1 MNHISLQRLAGLG
14 AVLAL
19 AVTMPS
25 AADSIVIDGTTYEDV
40 YIITTDKSYFVQ
52 TPEDGKVISVDR
64 NSVAPGDVSLSES
77 TAVRA
82 AILARWKAKNPRHQ
96 ERLKEAARLTARTT
110 PAASSELEPV
120 PNTPTLRMRGSDKST
135 PSEPGAR
142 SDGYVPYIKLKDVP
156 LGTALDA
163 LLRPMG
169 LDYRIENGIVFVS
182 SPRILRQESFGPM
195 ETRQYQFHGNDTL
208 HKIVLGGIGGTS
220 INQAGGGFG
229 GTGSQRGQG
238 SFGGS
243 GQLGGQSAFG
253 GSGLGAQG
261 GQGGFG
267 GGQGGFG
274 GGQGGRGGQGGGFGG
289 GGGGGVG
296 DVTAIGNISQL
307 FSTIDDRLVGEAP
320 ATIGG
325 TGYQFQD

>member
-1 MNHISLQRLAGLG
+1 MNTSIRRFLAG
-14 AVLAL
+14 VSAL
-19 AVTMPS
+19 AAVVSTMTAP
-25 AADSIVIDGTTYEDV
+25 ADSIVINNTTYSDV
-40 YIITTDKSYFVQ
+40 YIVTTEASYYVQ
-52 TPEDGKVISVDR
+52 TPEDGKVLSVDR
-64 NSVAPGDVSLSES
+64 NSVAPGDVQISED
-77 TAVRA
+77 AELRA
-82 AILARWKAKNPRHQ
+82 ALLTRWKANNPRHQ
-96 ERLKEAARLTARTT
+96 MQARTAANRAAQNAS
-110 PAASSELEPV
+110 AASSELEQSPA
-120 PNTPTLRMRGSDKST
+120 TPTLSLRGASAT
-135 PSEPGAR
+135 PSLEGDAR
-142 SDGYVPYIKLKDVP
+142 SNGYVPYIKLKDVP

-182 SPRILRQESFGPM
+182 SPKILRREAFGPM

-208 HKIVLGGIGGTS
+208 HKIVLGGVGGTS
-220 INQAGGGFG
+220 INQTGGGFG

-243 GQLGGQSAFG
+243 GQLGGQGGFG
-253 GSGLGAQG
+253 GGGLGAQ
-261 GQGGFG
+261 

-274 GGQGGRGGQGGGFGG
+274 GGQGGRGGQGGFG

-320 ATIGG
+320 ANIGG
-325 TGYQFQD
+325 TGYHFQD

>member
-1 MNHISLQRLAGLG
+1 MNSSTLKKLLGLG
-14 AVLAL
+14 AFLLIAY
-19 AVTMPS
+19 AAPS
-25 AADSIVIDGTTYEDV
+25 PADSIVIDGTTYTDV
-40 YIITTDKSYFVQ
+40 YIVATDASYYVQ
-52 TPEDGKVISVDR
+52 TPKDGKVLSVAR
-64 NSVAPGDVSLSES
+64 SAVAPGDVQISES
-77 TAVRA
+77 AAERA
-82 AILARWKAKNPRHQ
+82 ELLARWKSNSPRHQ
-96 ERLKEAARLTARTT
+96 MQARTAANRAAQSAS
-110 PAASSELEPV
+110 AASSELEQSPA
-120 PNTPTLRMRGSDKST
+120 TPTLRLRGASAT
-135 PSEPGAR
+135 PSLEGDAR
-142 SDGYVPYIKLKDVP
+142 SNGYVPYIKLKDVP

-182 SPRILRQESFGPM
+182 SPKILRREAFGPM

-208 HKIVLGGIGGTS
+208 HKIVLGGVGGTS
-220 INQAGGGFG
+220 INQTGGGFG

-243 GQLGGQSAFG
+243 GQLGGQGGFG
-253 GSGLGAQG
+253 GGGLGAQ
-261 GQGGFG
+261 

-274 GGQGGRGGQGGGFGG
+274 GGQGGRGGQGGFG

-307 FSTIDDRLVGEAP
+307 FSTIDDRLVGEVP

-325 TGYQFQD
+325 TGYHFQD